1 MYVLNINNM
10 VISVGASVPQI
21 TGQVTIGYGSQ
32 GSVYAGAFY
41 RGSNRC
47 NMHAG
52 NGTNNSY
59 ASLFAASRSSSL
71 YKTNAS
77 VVPVSRKA
85 TFLIRY

>member
-1 MYVLNINNM
+1 MHALSIDNM
-10 VISVGASVPQI
+10 TFSVSASVPQI

-41 RGSNRC
+41 RGSVRC
-47 NMHAG
+47 NMHAAG
-52 NGTNNSY
+52 GSNNSY

-77 VVPVSRKA
+77 VVPVSKKT
-85 TFLIRY
+85 TFLIKY